1 MMADLRQRLRGG
13 FLGDVLKLSFG
24 TLAGRLI
31 ALAALPLSTRL
42 YAPEDF
48 VLLAVFL
55 ALVNTLAVVACLR
68 LEIAIPI
75 VETDAEAADLLALA
89 LLVTAGLAIV
99 IGVPALLI
107 PDRVAQWLGN
117 PAIAPFLWLVPLGV
131 AMAGSYSALQY
142 WTTRA
147 RRFGDI
153 ARTRVGQALAGV
165 TAMLALGWLGF
176 APFGL
181 LLGNV
186 LNIGAGG
193 ISLAVRALRHAPAAN
208 GGIRFRDLGKTLHRN
223 RRYPLLSTPEA
234 LLNIVGVQ
242 APVLLIAAYAGTEA
256 GYLFLAMQ
264 VMAAPMALL
273 GSSIAQVYL
282 SRAPQEFRAGNLA
295 PFTLG
300 IMRRLVVVGVGPL
313 LLAGAVAPHVF
324 PWLFGPSWARS
335 GEIMAWLVPWMA
347 LQFIT
352 SPVSMV
358 MYVTG
363 RQRAMLALTAIGLV
377 QRVGAVAIALTGSLN
392 VPVLGFVLGSIA
404 YYLTVLG
411 FVLVAAGA
419 KPRDLPNLLKAF
431 GDWRVI
437 LAATLATVIYLTA

>member
-1 MMADLRQRLRGG
+1 MADLRQRLRGG

-264 VMAAPMALL
+264 VMAAPMAL
-273 GSSIAQVYL
+273 
-282 SRAPQEFRAGNLA
+282 
-295 PFTLG
+295 
-300 IMRRLVVVGVGPL
+300 M
-313 LLAGAVAPHVF
+313 
-324 PWLFGPSWARS
+324 
-335 GEIMAWLVPWMA
+335 M
-347 LQFIT
+347 
-352 SPVSMV
+352 
-358 MYVTG
+358 
-363 RQRAMLALTAIGLV
+363 
-377 QRVGAVAIALTGSLN
+377 
-392 VPVLGFVLGSIA
+392 
-404 YYLTVLG
+404 
-411 FVLVAAGA
+411 
-419 KPRDLPNLLKAF
+419 
-431 GDWRVI
+431 
-437 LAATLATVIYLTA
+437 

>member
-1 MMADLRQRLRGG
+1 MIAGLRQRLRGG

-89 LLVTAGLAIV
+89 LLIAAGLAIV
-99 IGVPALLI
+99 IGVPALLM
-107 PDRVAQWLGN
+107 PDRVAGWLGN

-153 ARTRVGQALAGV
+153 ARTSVGQALAGV
-165 TAMLALGWLGF
+165 TATLALGWLGV

-181 LLGNV
+181 LVGNV
-186 LNIGAGG
+186 LNNGAGG
-193 ISLAVRALRHAPAAN
+193 ISLAVRALRHKHTATR
-208 GGIRFRDLGKTLHRN
+208 GIRLRDLGVTLRRN
-223 RRYPLLSTPEA
+223 RRYPIFSIPEA
-234 LLNIVGVQ
+234 LLNTASVQ
-242 APVLLIAAYAGTEA
+242 LPVLVIAAQAGLEA
-256 GYLFLAMQ
+256 GFLLLAMQ
-264 VMAAPMALL
+264 MMTAPMTVL
-273 GSSIAQVYL
+273 GNSLSLVYV
-282 SRAPQEFRAGNLA
+282 SRAPQEYQAGSLA

-313 LLAGAVAPHVF
+313 LLAGATAPHVF
-324 PWLFGPSWARS
+324 PWLFGPSWERS
-335 GEIMAWLVPWMA
+335 GEIMTWLVPWMA
-347 LQFIT
+347 LQFIA

-377 QRVGAVAIALTGSLN
+377 QRMGAVAISLTGDLN
-392 VPVLGFVLGSIA
+392 APVLGFVVGSIA

-419 KPRDLPNLLKAF
+419 KPRDLMGLLKAF
-431 GDWRVI
+431 GDWRII
-437 LAATLATVIYLTA
+437 LAATLSAVIYVAA